1 MKTYRFL
8 SLFLAVVLTVLLL
21 PPQQASAL
29 EDFDAQ
35 ARAALLIEANTG
47 EVLYEKN
54 AHRENYPA
62 SVTKVMTALLV
73 FEAVDGGKLS
83 LASPITASETAI
95 ALPKDASTAG
105 IKAGETLTVEQL
117 LYCLLLP
124 SANEAANIL
133 AEAVDGSVEAFV
145 AHMNRRAQELGCECT
160 HFMNPHGL
168 HNAEH
173 YSSAWDIYL
182 ITSEALKHD
191 RFLDICNTKY
201 YEIPE
206 NEFSKKRTLYS
217 TNYLIS
223 NVRTFYYLYGAAQ
236 GIKTGYTPEAG
247 YCLVSSA
254 VRGSR
259 RLISVVLGCERVVED
274 DVTITKS
281 FTETTRLF
289 DYGFDNFSSK
299 EIIHTDD
306 FVCEVPVTLSS
317 ETNYVVAHPAQD
329 VTRMMPNDLAVEDLT
344 RDVTLYSESVEAPIA
359 AGDELGRMVISY
371 GDTVYAELPLLALS
385 DVSASWLLVA
395 QRDVLAFLSQRWVK
409 LTAIGVIA
417 LIVLLIVLFGILH
430 SRSRRYGHRRGRE
443 YAHSGYRGRRR
454 R

>member
-1 MKTYRFL
+1 MIKRRFL
-8 SLFLAVVLTVLLL
+8 SLFLSVVLIALLFPL
-21 PPQQASAL
+21 PNASAL
-29 EDFDAQ
+29 EDFNAQ
-35 ARAALLIEANTG
+35 ARAALLIEASTG
-47 EVLYEKN
+47 EVLYEKD

-62 SVTKVMTALLV
+62 SITKIMTALLV
-73 FEAVDGGKLS
+73 IEAVESGKLS
-83 LASPITASETAI
+83 FDTPVPASETAI
-95 ALPKDASTAG
+95 AIPRDASTAG
-105 IKAGETLTVEQL
+105 IKAGEALSVEQL

-133 AEAVDGSVEAFV
+133 AEAVDGSIEAFV
-145 AHMNRRAQELGCECT
+145 DHMNRRAQELHCEKT
-160 HFMNPHGL
+160 HFMNTNGL

-173 YSSAWDIYL
+173 YSCAWDIYL
-182 ITSEALKHD
+182 ITAEALTHD

-223 NVRTFYYLYGAAQ
+223 NVRTFYYLYGPAQ
-236 GIKTGYTPEAG
+236 GVKTGYTPEAG
-247 YCLVSSA
+247 YCLVSTA

-289 DYGFDNFSSK
+289 DYGFDNFTSK
-299 EIIHTDD
+299 EIVHTDD
-306 FVCEVPVTLSS
+306 FICEVPVTLSS
-317 ETNYVVAHPAQD
+317 ETNYVVAHPARA
-329 VTRMMPNDLAVEDLT
+329 VTRMMPNDLAVEDLR
-344 RDVTLYSESVEAPIA
+344 RDIVLNAETVEAPIA
-359 AGDELGRMVISY
+359 AGDELGTLTLSY

-395 QRDVLAFLSQRWVK
+395 RRDALEFLSRKWVR
-409 LTAIGVIA
+409 LAAIGAAALILL
-417 LIVLLIVLFGILH
+417 LIVLLTVLR
-430 SRSRRYGHRRGRE
+430 SRSRRYGRRRSRD
-443 YAHSGYRGRRR
+443 YATGYRGRRCR
-454 R
+454 

>member
-1 MKTYRFL
+1 MKIRRFFAI
-8 SLFLAVVLTVLLL
+8 LFSFVLLAL
-21 PPQQASAL
+21 LIPVPNADAL
-29 EDFDAQ
+29 EDFNAD

-47 EVLYEKN
+47 EVLYEKD

-62 SVTKVMTALLV
+62 SITKVMTALLV
-73 FEAVDGGKLS
+73 FEAVDAGKLS
-83 LASPITASETAI
+83 LDTPIVASESAV
-95 ALPKDASTAG
+95 ALPKDASSAG
-105 IKAGETLTVEQL
+105 IKAGETLSVEQL

-133 AEAVDGSVEAFV
+133 AEAVDGSVDAFV
-145 AHMNRRAQELGCECT
+145 AHMNRRAEELGCEKT

-168 HNAEH
+168 HHAEH
-173 YSSAWDIYL
+173 YSCAWDIYL
-182 ITSEALKHD
+182 ITAEALKYDH
-191 RFLDICNTKY
+191 FLEICNTKY

-206 NEFSKKRTLYS
+206 NEPYKKHTLYS

-259 RLISVVLGCERVVED
+259 RLISVVLGAERVVID
-274 DVTITKS
+274 NVTITKS

-289 DYGFDNFSSK
+289 DYGFDNFSAK
-299 EIIHTDD
+299 DIVHTDD
-306 FVCEVPVTLSS
+306 FVCEVPVTLST
-317 ETNYVVAHPAQD
+317 ETNYVVAHPAMN
-329 VTRMMPNDLAVEDLT
+329 VTRMLPNDLDVESLT
-344 RDVTLYSESVEAPIA
+344 RDIRLNSESVEAPIA
-359 AGDELGRMVISY
+359 AGDELGTMVVSY

-385 DVSASWLLVA
+385 DVSASWLLIA
-395 QRDVLAFLSQRWVK
+395 KRDVLAFLSQKWVK
-409 LTAIGVIA
+409 LTAAGVAVLI
-417 LIVLLIVLFGILH
+417 LVIIVLRILLR
-430 SRSRRYGHRRGRE
+430 SRSRRYGSRRSRE
-443 YAHSGYRGRRR
+443 YAHTGYRGRRR

>member
-182 ITSEALKHD
+182 ITAEALKHD

-417 LIVLLIVLFGILH
+417 LIVLLIVLFGILR
-430 SRSRRYGHRRGRE
+430 SRSRRYGHRRRRE